1 MFAKR
6 TLVCYANVARDFGTV
21 KGPPRAASGPMPGRA
36 ACPRVTSPAG
46 NLSAVPPEQVA
57 TDETARDD
65 GAASPIIQSL
75 VRGLSVIRA
84 FDAEHSHMTLSEV
97 ARRADLSR
105 ATARRI
111 LHTLA
116 SLDYV
121 DTDGRDF
128 SLRPRILE
136 LGYTYLSSLDLPTIA
151 APHLKRLTVEVN
163 ESSSVA
169 VLDGTDIVYVARVAT
184 RRIMTVA
191 ISVGTR
197 FPAHLTSMGRV
208 LIAGLDPATRAA
220 HLDKLD
226 LTPRTHHTITD
237 RRQLEAEL
245 ARIAEQG
252 WALVDQELEEGLR
265 SIAVPLHGESG
276 RVVAAMNVSTST
288 RRGAPEVIRAE
299 ILPHLLATA
308 AEIEAD
314 LASVYRAP

>member
-1 MFAKR
+1 MSPIGRRRAGK
-6 TLVCYANVARDFGTV
+6 VAAVATASRDA
-21 KGPPRAASGPMPGRA
+21 AASA
-36 ACPRVTSPAG
+36 APAI
-46 NLSAVPPEQVA
+46 
-57 TDETARDD
+57 D
-65 GAASPIIQSL
+65 GAPSADGDDSPSSPIIQSL

-84 FDAEHSHMTLSEV
+84 FDAEHSRMTLSEV

-136 LGYTYLSSLDLPTIA
+136 LGYTYLSSLDLPSIA
-151 APHLKRLTVEVN
+151 VPHLKRLTVEVN

-169 VLDGTDIVYVARVAT
+169 VLDGVDIVYVARVAT

-208 LIAGLDPATRAA
+208 LLAGVDAA
-220 HLDKLD
+220 PLAALIDRID

-245 ARIAEQG
+245 ARIADQG

-265 SIAVPLHGESG
+265 SIAVPLHDASG
-276 RVVAAMNVSTST
+276 TVVAAINVSTTT

-308 AEIEAD
+308 GEIELD
-314 LASVYRAP
+314 LAAVNHRP